1 MSVPNQTPYNIHT
14 ANGLTTVFAYE
25 FYLISASDIQVTIN
39 GSEVTSG
46 YTVSGVGNTGGGEI
60 TFLTAPAN
68 GATVIF
74 ERVTPTYR
82 LTDYQDNGDLLA
94 DTVNKDFDRL
104 WMAIQRAFIYLGVA
118 LSRPLFGGG
127 PFNATGYR
135 IANLADPVSAQDA
148 VTKNYADGL
157 YAKAVSHSD
166 SQFNRTLRVPE
177 SGISLIPTVSGRKN
191 KILAFNDQG
200 NPIAVL
206 PESGSAADVLID
218 LASGD
223 GFKLVGKVASF
234 SALRSIAPERAGQHI
249 LLESHMS
256 GWAALPLGVPIG
268 GGEFVSVEGVGVDD
282 GGHICVPEGQ
292 SQFYWERVT
301 DEVKLT
307 DYGVKTFSW
316 NADNVTLANDQS
328 DKVNAACRR
337 AVLTGFPLIAP
348 PASYNNG
355 LRGIPVLKTIDI
367 TNVREIRG
375 DLLLFAHNLRGT
387 YTNNL
392 GLTTS
397 TGVDQ
402 PFVLINMNGNFAANG
417 GYIFSSAKGP
427 RTYDTIRTV
436 NLGDRTTRL
445 NGQLHFFAST
455 LFSRAFA
462 DGFNG
467 WGIRWGIIQDSIIE
481 HQSES
486 GCGNI
491 NQFALM
497 AYGYPVGTGSS
508 SDFCNNVTFKSII
521 CEYSQDRSVFIAGP
535 AVHYERIHEEG
546 TIVSGATPD
555 AWGVHSID
563 TYAAD
568 LGSKIANLGMALNNG
583 SGSQLNIIDLSG
595 LSKASFNAVLNM
607 AYTDFD
613 MVHATR
619 SSSDK
624 TYLTNV
630 IVATG
635 WSGDG
640 GVIGEIHADQVFV
653 GNTKTTINNVQG
665 TRLDVRGP
673 QVVVDGASVRYL
685 NLYSGTVKN
694 FSGNG
699 YVNLGGAT
707 YPAKL
712 MDSTILNASLYID
725 TSSGADVEVINCNIA
740 TNVTRG
746 RFDGSVVTA
755 SGSRPARFKGVTFS
769 GTLDLPSSASLME
782 FTDCAI
788 SNLNISASTFFQIHK
803 GSRIGTL
810 TMVPGA
816 WGLWA
821 FDDSTTIKALVGVW
835 AWPDTA
841 YDNYGIRVVSP
852 MDGKT
857 RKYTTT
863 GWIGD
868 VS

>member
-1 MSVPNQTPYNIHT
+1 MAEVPLPTPTQAPVPSTDIRN
-14 ANGLTTVFAYE
+14 AVFAGAKLDEEVTGSGE
-25 FYLISASDIQVTIN
+25 FYTDRLGIKRLTNTGRNNQFNAAQQERADQFQQFLLSSGYVFLGDYEDGPFQFSARNQYIRYDNQYYRLNATTDVGFTTTGTDAISFANDVAHFVLMDGDTLRQDL
-39 GSEVTSG
+39 GSE
-46 YTVSGVGNTGGGEI
+46 
-60 TFLTAPAN
+60 
-68 GATVIF
+68 
-74 ERVTPTYR
+74 
-82 LTDYQDNGDLLA
+82 
-94 DTVNKDFDRL
+94 
-104 WMAIQRAFIYLGVA
+104 
-118 LSRPLFGGG
+118 
-127 PFNATGYR
+127 
-135 IANLADPVSAQDA
+135 
-148 VTKNYADGL
+148 
-157 YAKAVSHSD
+157 
-166 SQFNRTLRVPE
+166 
-177 SGISLIPTVSGRKN
+177 
-191 KILAFNDQG
+191 
-200 NPIAVL
+200 
-206 PESGSAADVLID
+206 
-218 LASGD
+218 D
-223 GFKLVGKVASF
+223 GFKLIGQVPSF
-234 SALRSIAPERAGQHI
+234 AALRAVIPEYEGQQI
-249 LLESHMS
+249 LLTSYYEDWGSE
-256 GWAALPLGVPIG
+256 LNPTTG
-268 GGEFVSVEGVGVDD
+268 GGKFVSISGTGIDD
-282 GGHICVPEGQ
+282 GGHICVPNG
-292 SQFYWERVT
+292 SASFYWLRVT

-307 DYGVKTFSW
+307 DYGVKTFGW
-316 NADNVTLANDQS
+316 NANNVTLANDQS

-387 YTNNL
+387 YTNDL

-402 PFVLINMNGNFAANG
+402 PFVLVNMNGNFAANG
-417 GYIFSSAKGP
+417 GYVFSSVKGP
-427 RTYDTIRTV
+427 RTYDTIRTI

-486 GCGNI
+486 RCGNI
-491 NQFALM
+491 NQFALF
-497 AYGYPVGTGSS
+497 AYNYPVGTGSS

-535 AVHYERIHEEG
+535 AVHCERIHEEG

-563 TYAAD
+563 SYAASY
-568 LGSKIANLGMALNNG
+568 GSKIANLGLALNNG
-583 SGSQLNIIDLSG
+583 SVSQLNIVDLS
-595 LSKASFNAVLNM
+595 SMSTASFNSVLNM
-607 AYTDFD
+607 AYTEFG

-653 GNTKTTINNVQG
+653 GDTKTDINNVHG
-665 TRLDVRGP
+665 TRLDVRGA
-673 QVVVDGASVRYL
+673 QVVVNSASVRYL

-712 MDSTILNASLYID
+712 MDSTILNANLYID

-769 GTLDLPSSASLME
+769 GTLDLPSSAALME
-782 FTDCAI
+782 FTDCVI

-816 WGLWA
+816 WGIWA

-835 AWPDTA
+835 AWPNTA
-841 YDNYGIRVVSP
+841 YDNLGLRVCNPVS
-852 MDGKT
+852 GKT
-857 RKYTTT
+857 RKYTST